1 MILVTGGAGV
11 VGVNYILRHFRL
23 SGGPLVNLD
32 ALTYAARPAALKSL
46 EARDDYHFV
55 KGDIRDAALL
65 CDLFARFQPDAVI
78 HMAAES
84 HVDRSITGPA
94 LFFDVNVQGTVTLL
108 TAAQN
113 YWEKL
118 SEEKRAAFRFLYVST
133 DEVYGSLNPGEA
145 PFTEATPWRPNSPYS
160 ASKAAAGHAVRA
172 WFETYGLPVLTT
184 CSSNNYGPYQY
195 PEKLIPLM
203 IGRALAGKPLPVYG
217 DGSNIRDWIYVEDH
231 AAAIDAVLSRGRLGE
246 VYNVGACHEVD
257 NLTLVRLICRTLDA
271 LRPKASGSYAGQ
283 IRFVTDRP
291 GHDRRYALTAE
302 KIRRELGWRAS
313 ADFAEA
319 FKATVTWYAQRSG
332 WFAAV

>member
-1 MILVTGGAGV
+1 MILVTGGAGF

-113 YWEKL
+113 TGKNSL
-118 SEEKRAAFRFLYVST
+118 KKSGRPFGFST
-133 DEVYGSLNPGEA
+133 
-145 PFTEATPWRPNSPYS
+145 
-160 ASKAAAGHAVRA
+160 
-172 WFETYGLPVLTT
+172 
-184 CSSNNYGPYQY
+184 
-195 PEKLIPLM
+195 
-203 IGRALAGKPLPVYG
+203 
-217 DGSNIRDWIYVEDH
+217 
-231 AAAIDAVLSRGRLGE
+231 
-246 VYNVGACHEVD
+246 
-257 NLTLVRLICRTLDA
+257 
-271 LRPKASGSYAGQ
+271 
-283 IRFVTDRP
+283 
-291 GHDRRYALTAE
+291 
-302 KIRRELGWRAS
+302 
-313 ADFAEA
+313 
-319 FKATVTWYAQRSG
+319 
-332 WFAAV
+332 

>member
-1 MILVTGGAGV
+1 MILVTGGAGF

-32 ALTYAARPAALKSL
+32 ALTYAARPAALKNL

-133 DEVYGSLNPGEA
+133 DEVYGSLNPGQA

-203 IGRALAGKPLPVYG
+203 IGRALAGKPLPV
-217 DGSNIRDWIYVEDH
+217 
-231 AAAIDAVLSRGRLGE
+231 
-246 VYNVGACHEVD
+246 
-257 NLTLVRLICRTLDA
+257 
-271 LRPKASGSYAGQ
+271 
-283 IRFVTDRP
+283 
-291 GHDRRYALTAE
+291 
-302 KIRRELGWRAS
+302 
-313 ADFAEA
+313 
-319 FKATVTWYAQRSG
+319 
-332 WFAAV
+332 